1 MPELTTGLIENTP
14 VAGVRPTSTF
24 TVKITNDD
32 IVVANIEILGFFVT
46 GTTKTLYVQEIIALA
61 AGDVATR
68 NYFAQFDAFEF
79 QFVTSFDAMEISA
92 WGKDTDGNLVTAHR
106 VLPAELDPISS
117 QGITGITGITGATG
131 ATGVAGAI
139 GPTGQTGA
147 IGDTGSTGATGAIGD
162 TGSTGATGAI
172 GPQGLSEYAYIYN
185 LPTQVVALEADVI
198 FSNNG
203 IIVGTIT
210 HLLGTSTII
219 LGTAGDYSVLFN
231 ASGIEINQFAIFQNG
246 TPVDGA
252 IYGSGAGT
260 QPNPGMV
267 IVTAAAGDVL
277 TLRNH
282 TSAAGITLQTLAGG
296 TQVNA
301 NASILIQKIS

>member
-147 IGDTGSTGATGAIGD
+147 IGDTGSTGATGAIG
-162 TGSTGATGAI
+162 
-172 GPQGLSEYAYIYN
+172 PQGLSEYAYIYN

-231 ASGIEINQFAIFQNG
+231 ASGIEINQFAIFQNW